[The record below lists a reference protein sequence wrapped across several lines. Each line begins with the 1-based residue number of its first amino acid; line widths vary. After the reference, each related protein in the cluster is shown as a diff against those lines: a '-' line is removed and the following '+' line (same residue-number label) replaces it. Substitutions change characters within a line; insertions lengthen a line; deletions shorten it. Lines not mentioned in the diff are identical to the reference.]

1 MQGRPPLC
9 LKCQEVGHMGRDC
22 EEMWFSRATAVARPA
37 LVPGG
42 ETRSESVS
50 WKPVS
55 PSPVGVSEVPEAG
68 GCVSGEQP
76 TDDDVEMV
84 AAITKWMR
92 EEDDGD
98 DFITPNKPAK
108 LGSSPLNLTDS
119 H

>member
-1 MQGRPPLC
+1 
-9 LKCQEVGHMGRDC
+9 MGRDC
-22 EEMWFSRATAVARPA
+22 EEVRSSRAMAVARPA

-68 GCVSGEQP
+68 GSVSGKQP
-76 TDDDVEMV
+76 TDDDVEMG

-92 EEDDGD
+92 EEDDD
-98 DFITPNKPAK
+98 DFITQNKPAK

-119 H
+119 HLTKLTRII